1 MFNYVNYITFNVT
14 YVQYMI
20 QYLQQLNSEYLPSIV
35 STVYKTTADNI
46 KIFILG
52 DRYSKHLLVL
62 STYIALILDIMDIT
76 DKELRHR
83 LKSFNV
89 VVPPVTNSTRKLL
102 QKKLANLESSQS
114 HKNDALNSMPP
125 PKPKAPTNGTNESI
139 MISSY
144 DGSKPSQHRI
154 FDTMDSPSKSTRRR
168 QLYRAPDPFDTSDSE
183 IETGSLGRSI
193 MPANPLITSSSPK
206 SNERSL
212 MNVSD
217 WKNALD
223 ASEDPYKSSPG
234 TYIIF
239 IKMSYF

>member
-1 MFNYVNYITFNVT
+1 M
-14 YVQYMI
+14 
-20 QYLQQLNSEYLPSIV
+20 NSEYLPFII

-46 KIFILG
+46 EIFILG
-52 DRYSKHLLVL
+52 DRYSKHSLIL
-62 STYIALILDIMDIT
+62 STYIDLILDIMDIT
-76 DKELRHR
+76 DQELRNR
-83 LKSFNV
+83 LKSFNIV
-89 VVPPVTNSTRKLL
+89 APVTNSTRKLL
-102 QKKLANLESSQS
+102 QKKLANLESSQPRTNVAS
-114 HKNDALNSMPP
+114 NIMPP
-125 PKPKAPTNGTNESI
+125 PKPKAPNNGTNESI

-144 DGSKPSQHRI
+144 DGSKPSQHRT

-206 SNERSL
+206 SNEKSL

-223 ASEDPYKSSPG
+223 ASQDPYKSSPG
-234 TYIIF
+234 ILFCIKITYF
-239 IKMSYF
+239 

>member
-1 MFNYVNYITFNVT
+1 MNYYIPF
-14 YVQYMI
+14 
-20 QYLQQLNSEYLPSIV
+20 YLPFIIW
-35 STVYKTTADNI
+35 TAYKITADNI
-46 KIFILG
+46 FFFLRFIHFKYL
-52 DRYSKHLLVL
+52 
-62 STYIALILDIMDIT
+62 ILILDIMDIT

-83 LKSFNV
+83 LKSFNI

-102 QKKLANLESSQS
+102 QKKLANLESSQLHRNVDS
-114 HKNDALNSMPP
+114 NSMPP
-125 PKPKAPTNGTNESI
+125 PKPKAPTNSTNESI
-139 MISSY
+139 MISSS
-144 DGSKPSQHRI
+144 DGNKSSQHMT

-168 QLYRAPDPFDTSDSE
+168 RLYRAPDPFDTSDSE

-223 ASEDPYKSSPG
+223 ASDDPYKSSPG
-234 TYIIF
+234 KLF
-239 IKMSYF
+239 LAF